1 VKGVVDRAVAKVEV
15 SQSFRSTSLESLP
28 KWTASIMLVLEQQ
41 GRKHEIKDDGTID
54 NMVDTRPHIQSMP
67 LGLPSHENHMNN
79 TF

>member
-1 VKGVVDRAVAKVEV
+1 
-15 SQSFRSTSLESLP
+15 
-28 KWTASIMLVLEQQ
+28 MLVLEQL